1 MIKVAIHELIHAF
14 EFDKN
19 FSSLSCQRYFDK
31 IKNANYPFEAFTEYW
46 AEMIYIKILS
56 LIYNKDIQTIINDFL
71 EHNKK
76 MSDIICYK
84 FNMNNY
90 GELEKINQESGTY
103 FYFIVKYIYMKYN
116 IFKEDIDN
124 NKCNIINKNI
134 SEYLIKE
141 IPDNISS
148 DNDKINFTMIPYKYD
163 VMTF

>member
-1 MIKVAIHELIHAF
+1 
-14 EFDKN
+14 
-19 FSSLSCQRYFDK
+19 
-31 IKNANYPFEAFTEYW
+31 
-46 AEMIYIKILS
+46 
-56 LIYNKDIQTIINDFL
+56 
-71 EHNKK
+71 